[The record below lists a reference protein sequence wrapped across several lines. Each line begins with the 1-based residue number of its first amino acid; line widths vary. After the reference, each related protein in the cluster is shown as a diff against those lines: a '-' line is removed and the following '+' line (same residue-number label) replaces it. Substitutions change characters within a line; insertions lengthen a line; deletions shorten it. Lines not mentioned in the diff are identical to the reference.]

1 MLISGQTS
9 AQKSTTSPV
18 TTGAKASSIQ
28 KPDGAA
34 TRLSAIIASGSLD
47 DLRWPDF
54 SDYRLHLTN
63 FYRPTGYKPAWI
75 RDGMPTAQAV
85 ELIQILKDAD
95 REGLLAEDYDAS
107 RWDDRLA
114 LLKSSHESADE
125 ARFDAALT
133 VSIMRYISDV
143 HIGRINPENLGFE
156 FDVSHKKLDLP
167 HFVRERLVNG
177 SDLRSELTSVEPPF
191 PSYQRLRAALLQYME
206 LEKKGDGEKVLDVGK
221 VPPGGQYAGVAGLTN
236 RLRLLGDLPDSVTIA
251 PDSLIYEGLWSMRS
265 NTFKSALL
273 CHRPG
278 N

>member
-1 MLISGQTS
+1 MRSSRRLQIAILLLSSPMLIGGQTS
-9 AQKSTTSPV
+9 AQEAASSPAATS
-18 TTGAKASSIQ
+18 AKASSIQ

-34 TRLSAIIASGSLD
+34 ARLSAIVAAGRLE

-63 FYRPTGYKPAWI
+63 FYRPTGYKLAWI
-75 RDGMPTAQAV
+75 NDGVPTAQAL

-107 RWDDRLA
+107 RWADRLP
-114 LLKSSHESADE
+114 LLKGSHESADE

-156 FDVSHKKLDLP
+156 FDVSQKKLDLP
-167 HFVRERLVNG
+167 HFVRERLVDG

-206 LEKKGDGEKVLDVGK
+206 LAKKGDGEKVLDVGK
-221 VPPGGQYAGVAGLTN
+221 VSPGGQYAGVAGLTS
-236 RLRLLGDLPDSVTIA
+236 RLRLLGDLPDSITIP
-251 PDSLIYEGLWSMRS
+251 PDSKVR
-265 NTFKSALL
+265 A
-273 CHRPG
+273 
-278 N
+278 